1 MWRLGW
7 QVFRARL
14 PEVVSARDRRRLV
27 VVGAVVTPLAVAG
40 LLVVAALTESWSTGF
55 VVVAGCFGLAIGGFS
70 LVFCR
75 IGPKGWTIPALP
87 TVDWRTQEQ
96 IARYSG
102 RRPPAVVPEHRDAVL
117 RTVETNR
124 DVLVRSSLQGLFLLG
139 SWLFGVLGAVALGV
153 TDPGTFASGHG
164 FAFLYAPLWPLLGAV
179 RAGVGFRTLGRHEQL
194 RREASVL
201 PDPPP
206 APPKRGRPGAPGGS
220 KLALPGEDG

>member
-1 MWRLGW
+1 M
-7 QVFRARL
+7 FRARL

-27 VVGAVVTPLAVAG
+27 VVGSVVTPLAVAG
-40 LLVVAALTESWSTGF
+40 LLVVAALTDSWSTGF
-55 VVVAGCFGLAIGGFS
+55 TVAAVCFGLAIGGFS

-139 SWLFGVLGAVALGV
+139 SWLFGVMGAVVLAV
-153 TDPGTFASGHG
+153 TDPGSFASGHG
-164 FAFLYAPLWPLLGAV
+164 LVFLWAPFWPVVGGLSHAV
-179 RAGVGFRTLGRHEQL
+179 AVRTLGRHEQL
-194 RREASVL
+194 RQEASVL
-201 PDPPP
+201 PDTPPP
-206 APPKRGRPGAPGGS
+206 PPKRGRPGAPGGS